1 MMEETMINHSNYTWV
16 AGVHGP
22 AATPEAPAPGDNEAA
37 GVYLRLCRREA
48 FVWVIYIKKAQR

>member
-1 MMEETMINHSNYTWV
+1 MINHSNYTWV

-22 AATPEAPAPGDNEAA
+22 AASPEAPAPGDNKAA